1 MKKKILVLGG
11 TGLLGYHTTLE
22 LLKHDYD
29 VVSVSLPPMP
39 TEDLFA
45 GLNVESHLFDI
56 NDKTDAEL
64 LELLQGIYG
73 VMYAIGADERIVPDA
88 PAFSFFYEAN
98 VRPTQRLARLA
109 RQSGVQRFVVY
120 GSYFSEFAQRWPETQ
135 LADQAYPKTRL
146 LQEEIAFA
154 EGEGAMVVNSLRL
167 PYIFG
172 TIPGRLPL
180 WKMFT
185 DQIKGQEVFPALQ
198 GGTTM
203 VTVKQVAQAARG
215 AMERGEHRKTYTLGG
230 INMKYQTFYQMMAE
244 ALGQSATTQIP
255 VLPLETLMPVYE
267 NLDREAKEHGKEH
280 GIHLAKGAE
289 MNNRDLY
296 IDPRPVMEALGY
308 EADDVEAAIKETL
321 AYILENE

>member
-120 GSYFSEFAQRWPETQ
+120 GSYFSEFAQRWPETR

-154 EGEGAMVVNSLRL
+154 EGEGDRKSVV
-167 PYIFG
+167 
-172 TIPGRLPL
+172 
-180 WKMFT
+180 
-185 DQIKGQEVFPALQ
+185 
-198 GGTTM
+198 
-203 VTVKQVAQAARG
+203 
-215 AMERGEHRKTYTLGG
+215 
-230 INMKYQTFYQMMAE
+230 
-244 ALGQSATTQIP
+244 
-255 VLPLETLMPVYE
+255 
-267 NLDREAKEHGKEH
+267 
-280 GIHLAKGAE
+280 
-289 MNNRDLY
+289 
-296 IDPRPVMEALGY
+296 
-308 EADDVEAAIKETL
+308 
-321 AYILENE
+321 